1 MLDKKNAESHP
12 IEIIDQCLVRV
23 YKDEVPQ
30 VAATAQD
37 H

>member
-1 MLDKKNAESHP
+1 MLDKKDAQSHP
-12 IEIIDQCLVRV
+12 IEIIYQCLARV